1 MSDEV
6 SETGRVR
13 EPGFFDSLRAA
24 ITDLTALLHT
34 RLELASTELEEE
46 MERLKRMLVLAAIAL
61 FCFSVGAILLNIF
74 IVVIFWDTHRLLAL
88 GGLTAFYLIA
98 GLVVGLVMRGKAT
111 SPQKFLAATIAEFA
125 KDRERLRSRP

>member
-6 SETGRVR
+6 SETGAIR
-13 EPGFFDSLRAA
+13 EPGVFDSLRAV

-34 RLELASTELEEE
+34 RIELASTELEEE
-46 MERLKRMLVLAAIAL
+46 MERLKRTLVLAAISL
-61 FCFSVGAILLNIF
+61 FCFSVGLILLNIF

-98 GLVVGLVMRGKAT
+98 GLAVGIVIRSKAA
-111 SPQKFLAATIAEFA
+111 SPQKFLSTTIAEFA

>member
-1 MSDEV
+1 MADEV

-13 EPGFFDSLRAA
+13 EPGFFDSLRAV

-34 RLELASTELEEE
+34 RLELASTEFEEE
-46 MERLKRMLVLAAIAL
+46 MERFKRMLVLAAISL
-61 FCFSVGAILLNIF
+61 FCFSVGVILLTIF

-88 GGLTAFYLIA
+88 GGLTAFYLI
-98 GLVVGLVMRGKAT
+98 VGLIVGLIMRGKMAA
-111 SPQKFLAATIAEFA
+111 PQKFLSATISEFA